1 MNRSYSKKRHIQEV
15 NERLEVRHLLKEQII
30 TNKISITT
38 PVVTLDNQT
47 YEGKAKT
54 FIVNITVK
62 NNISSTV
69 IITEDMIGLDE
80 GWSAPKQTIIPVGQE
95 KNIPL
100 TLILDPTN
108 RNQRNYFYFM
118 NKNKSIVLQSR
129 IYLDNNEY
137 DFSVTINFTSVV
149 SNPMSTETKPSTI
162 QAAPTPKKESIKS
175 NVNPIQVGQQI
186 PIYTDKNSQ
195 KLMGYVK
202 VTKIIENPSSTTGL
216 FTNSK
221 FDAEID
227 VSVLPGFKFKFMDVI
242 FRDFSFDGKSREE
255 TKESKENFTIYFSCQ
270 KEGLKIGNK
279 ETKFRYT
286 GVVFSPDITEYF
298 SKKICNKSV
307 VSDKTDVKSQEETS
321 SQSYYFAKDNKA
333 VGPKTLQEIKNEIK
347 LGTIRRETLVWKT
360 GMPNWDKAENFL
372 ELKDSLGALPPQL
385 PGG

>member
-15 NERLEVRHLLKEQII
+15 NQRLELRYLLKEQRI
-30 TNKISITT
+30 TNENQIDLKYIFTLIENSPNKEKYVLKISELQRADCTDKLIAWLKWLYNERQKRIDKENEDTAIQAGVYQNKCFVNDAEAT
-38 PVVTLDNQT
+38 EMVKYILKQF
-47 YEGKAKT
+47 YETELVHIKPQ
-54 FIVNITVK
+54 V
-62 NNISSTV
+62 S
-69 IITEDMIGLDE
+69 ITEPRAE
-80 GWSAPKQTIIPVGQE
+80 TSTSTQ
-95 KNIPL
+95 
-100 TLILDPTN
+100 
-108 RNQRNYFYFM
+108 
-118 NKNKSIVLQSR
+118 
-129 IYLDNNEY
+129 
-137 DFSVTINFTSVV
+137 VTT
-149 SNPMSTETKPSTI
+149 
-162 QAAPTPKKESIKS
+162 TPKKESIKN

-186 PIYTDKNSQ
+186 PIYSDKNSQ

-279 ETKFRYT
+279 KTKFRYT
-286 GVVFSPDITEYF
+286 GVVFSPNITEFF
-298 SKKICNKSV
+298 SEKICNKSV
-307 VSDKTDVKSQEETS
+307 VSDKTDVKSQEEISTPS

-372 ELKDSLGALPPQL
+372 ELKDSLGTLPPQL
-385 PGG
+385 PSG